1 MCIRDRYKI
10 ELVHVIKKYGCVTV
24 EAETETEAIGIA
36 RAKAWED
43 FEITEESVQKEWQTN
58 NNKKSFYDMLIAYFK
73 GE

>member
-1 MCIRDRYKI
+1 MKQYTI

-24 EAETETEAIGIA
+24 EAETEREAIAIA
-36 RAKAWED
+36 RNKAWED

-58 NNKKSFYDMLIAYFK
+58 KKQKSFYDMLMAYFK